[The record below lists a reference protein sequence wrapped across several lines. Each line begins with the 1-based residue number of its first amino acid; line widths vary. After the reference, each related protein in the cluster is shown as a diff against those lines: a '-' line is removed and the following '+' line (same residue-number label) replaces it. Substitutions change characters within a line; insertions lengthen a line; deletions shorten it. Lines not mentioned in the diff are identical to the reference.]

1 MNDKNLVRN
10 QVKDSLSQLS
20 KPLYEDFSFKIAGR
34 LFEDEDFKKA
44 KVIGIT
50 ISKQPEVD
58 TYKIIRKAWELG
70 KQVVVPKCH
79 PKEKRLTF
87 RTLMEFSQ
95 LESVYYGLLEP
106 IEALT
111 TEVSADKIDLLIVPG
126 LAFTM
131 EGHRL
136 GFGGGYYDRYLPN
149 YFGKT
154 LSLAFKEQIIPQF
167 PVEEHDIPVLKII
180 TNDTTINIK

>member
-1 MNDKNLVRN
+1 MNDKDLVRN
-10 QVKDSLSQLS
+10 QVKDSLSRLS
-20 KPLYEDFSFKIAGR
+20 KPLYEDFSFKIAER

-58 TYKIIRKAWELG
+58 TYQIISKAWELG
-70 KQVVVPKCH
+70 KQVAVPKCH

-87 RTLMEFSQ
+87 KTLMEFSQ

-106 IEALT
+106 IDALT
-111 TEVSADKIDLLIVPG
+111 TEISADQIDLLIVPG

-131 EGHRL
+131 EGYRL
-136 GFGGGYYDRYLPN
+136 GYGGGYYDRYLLN
-149 YFGKT
+149 FFGKT
-154 LSLAFKEQIIPQF
+154 LSLAFKEQIIPQL
-167 PVEEHDIPVLKII
+167 PVEEHDIPVAKII
-180 TNDTTINIK
+180 TYDTTINIK